1 MLIGLLT
8 YIPAIVLDSFRFRS
22 KRRVRLAPWFVRLP
36 LSAKI
41 LLVVL
46 AVAVALVMGLAR
58 ATCDK
63 LRGWHQ
69 MFCEADVNRFGGRV
83 PSDLASPRPI
93 TQSPGTGIG

>member
-41 LLVVL
+41 FLVVL
-46 AVAVALVMGLAR
+46 VVAVVLVMGLAR
-58 ATCDK
+58 STCDK

-69 MFCEADVNRFGGRV
+69 MFCEADVYRFGGRV
-83 PSDLASPRPI
+83 PSDLSSTRPI
-93 TQSPGTGIG
+93 MQSTATCRD